1 MPGWVRRT
9 FGTLRW
15 KLAASYVA
23 VTLLVI
29 LTLELILLAISVPVV
44 TRWIVPEIAAVT
56 SRQIAQQMTPAYRDP
71 GRTPQSLG
79 RFLRGLYQDSPSD
92 AAPAVTLQYEQQP
105 PATASRVILG
115 ADDVHVLLFDANG
128 AAITGTQELAAG
140 QSYESIVPPAAR
152 PLIVEALN
160 GATDTRRAVTIGD
173 GVYFAAAPVLDADA
187 RPLGAILL
195 LLPAIPSGPIVSSIL
210 TLLLISTVLVLL
222 GSGAIGLVFGLIAGR
237 GFSRRLKR
245 LTAASAA
252 LAAGDLS
259 RRVEDRSADEIGQLA
274 RQFNAM
280 ADQLADNLRALR
292 LLADQNAQLA
302 ESAGQLAAVEE
313 RNRLARD
320 LHDSVSQELFSL
332 TMLAAAAKR
341 QLNTRP
347 DAAMTQLDEIQATAK
362 HALEETRSL
371 IFALRPAMLDGRGLA
386 PALRDLAAGAA
397 DRQGLIVDLRI
408 SGERRL
414 PLEQEQALFRIAQEA
429 LANVVRHSGTR
440 RAEVVLEYTDDATRL
455 MVRDEGHGFDP
466 AAPRSARSLG
476 IISMTERVE
485 SLGGTLAIWSTPG
498 AGTTVTATLP
508 RDRAGD
514 LETRRHGEGSIKKR

>member
-1 MPGWVRRT
+1 MMGWLRRT

-29 LTLELILLAISVPVV
+29 LTLELILLAIGVPVV

-56 SRQIAQQMTPAYRDP
+56 SRQIAQQMMPAYGDP

-79 RFLRGLYQDSPSD
+79 RFLRGLYQESAPD
-92 AAPAVTLQYEQQP
+92 AAPAVTLHYDAPP

-115 ADDVHVLLFDANG
+115 ADDVHVLLFDAGG
-128 AAITGTQELAAG
+128 AAITGTQTLTAG
-140 QSYESIVPPAAR
+140 QSYESLVPAPAR
-152 PLIVEALN
+152 PLIAEALR
-160 GATDTRRAVTIGD
+160 GATDSGRLVAIGD
-173 GVYFAAAPVLDADA
+173 GVYYAAAPVLDADA

-210 TLLLISTVLVLL
+210 TLLLISTFLVLL
-222 GSGAIGLVFGLIAGR
+222 GSGVIGLVFGLIAGR
-237 GFSRRLKR
+237 GITRRLNQ
-245 LTAASAA
+245 LSAASAA
-252 LAAGDLS
+252 LAGGDLTQ
-259 RRVEDRSADEIGQLA
+259 RVEDRSADEIGRLA

-302 ESAGQLAAVEE
+302 ERAGQLAAVEE

-341 QLNTRP
+341 QLTTHP
-347 DAAMTQLDEIQATAK
+347 AAAMTQLDEIQATAK
-362 HALEETRSL
+362 HALEETRGL

-386 PALRDLAAGAA
+386 PALRDLVAGAQE
-397 DRQGLIVDLRI
+397 RQGLMVDLRI

-429 LANVVRHSGTR
+429 LANVLRHSGTR
-440 RAEVVLEYTDDATRL
+440 TAELALDYDERETRL
-455 MVRDEGHGFDP
+455 TVRDHGSGFDP

-476 IISMTERVE
+476 IISMNERVV
-485 SLGGTLAIWSTPG
+485 SLGGSLEVQSRPG

-508 RDRAGD
+508 RDRPGD
-514 LETRRHGEGSIKKR
+514 TETGRHGAG